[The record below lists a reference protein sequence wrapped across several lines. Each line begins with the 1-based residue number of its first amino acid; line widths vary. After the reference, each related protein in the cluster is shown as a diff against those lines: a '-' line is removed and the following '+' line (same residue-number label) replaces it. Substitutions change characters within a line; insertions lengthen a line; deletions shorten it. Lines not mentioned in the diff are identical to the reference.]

1 MWPAWPAWRWDS
13 PQHSLESLESLA
25 AEINL
30 TPDLSLL
37 APTIKLTVQELD
49 HLTNSFGQLKQ
60 AQGRF
65 RSCVNDI
72 DALTPDTLDREVLVP
87 LTSSLYVPGKLG
99 DTSHLIV
106 DVGTGYYVKKVGVH
120 LGLVHLCLC
129 DQEHRA

>member
-1 MWPAWPAWRWDS
+1 MAL
-13 PQHSLESLESLA
+13 Q
-25 AEINL
+25 L
-30 TPDLSLL
+30 TF
-37 APTIKLTVQELD
+37 QELD

-60 AQGRF
+60 AQGKF

-106 DVGTGYYVKKVGVH
+106 DVGTGYYVKKVSPVH
-120 LGLVHLCLC
+120 LSVGAQALLAGQVL
-129 DQEHRA
+129 DV

>member
-1 MWPAWPAWRWDS
+1 MF
-13 PQHSLESLESLA
+13 Q
-25 AEINL
+25 
-30 TPDLSLL
+30 
-37 APTIKLTVQELD
+37 LTVQELD

-60 AQGRF
+60 AQGKF

-106 DVGTGYYVKKVGVH
+106 DVGTGYYVKKVGVR
-120 LGLVHLCLC
+120 LGLVHLYVC